1 MNRASSLLFLVFECL
16 AFLFCF
22 QSRDVQAQ
30 TAASPIG
37 LFDGRSMVGQ
47 ADPRD
52 KLEYDPAQHT
62 YSIWAA
68 GSNMWST
75 TDSFYF
81 VWKKVSGDISLTSDV
96 TFPASNGSSN
106 PHRKAVLI
114 FRQNLDADAVY
125 ADAALHGSGLTA
137 LQYRPEKGAQTHEIE
152 LTTAAPERLRIEK
165 RGDTVTMFVSMA
177 REPLHQAG
185 ASIKLHLEEP
195 FYIGMGVC
203 SHNQNVVET
212 AIFSNV
218 ELKTP
223 DPVDPAKLVL
233 YSTLQ
238 TIDTRENFP
247 SARVAYTARGRF
259 EAPNWMKDGSSL
271 LFNQDGKIM
280 KVSAAGG
287 NPEPLEIG
295 PATHCNGSHG
305 LSPDGKWLAI
315 SCSMPGMPESRVY
328 VVPVAGGTPRLVTE
342 HPNSYWHSWSPDGKT
357 IVFTRPSHGS
367 FTRPSRSSGNIYAIP
382 AEGGEEKALTTGDGI
397 SDDPDCSPDGRY
409 IYFNSDRSG
418 QMEIWRM
425 RPDGSEPEQI
435 TFDNLVNWTP
445 HISPDGKSMVFLSYE
460 SGVTGHPTNKDIM
473 LRIMSLEDKKVRV
486 LVNLVGGSGTINVPS
501 WAPDSH
507 HLAFVSYQMLLP
519 EDRATE

>member
-1 MNRASSLLFLVFECL
+1 MSRKSGLLFLVFECL
-16 AFLFCF
+16 ALLFRF
-22 QSRDVQAQ
+22 QSKDARAQ
-30 TAASPIG
+30 TGASMIG
-37 LFDGRSMVGQ
+37 LFDGRSMVGRP
-47 ADPRD
+47 DPRD
-52 KLEYDPAQHT
+52 KVEYDPAQHIYT
-62 YSIWAA
+62 ISAA
-68 GSNMWST
+68 GSDMWST

-81 VWKKVSGDISLTSDV
+81 VWKKVSGNISLTSDI
-96 TFPASNGSSN
+96 TSSGSSGNSN

-114 FRQNLDADAVY
+114 LRQNLEADAVY

-137 LQYRPEKGAQTHEIE
+137 LQYRPEKGAQTHDIE
-152 LTTAAPERLRIEK
+152 LNIAAPKRLRIEK
-165 RGDTVTMFVSMA
+165 RGDTITLFVSMA
-177 REPLHQAG
+177 KEPLHQAG
-185 ASIKLHLEEP
+185 ASIKLHLQEP
-195 FYIGMGVC
+195 FYIGIGVC
-203 SHNQNVVET
+203 SHNQDVVEKAT
-212 AIFSNV
+212 FSNV

-223 DPVDPAKLVL
+223 DPVEPAKLVI

-247 SARVAYTARGRF
+247 SARVMYTARAHF
-259 EAPNWMKDGSSL
+259 EAPNWTKDGSSL
-271 LFNQDGKIM
+271 LFNQDGSIM

-287 NPEPLEIG
+287 RPEALDIG
-295 PATHCNGSHG
+295 AATHCNGSHG

-315 SCSMPGMPESRVY
+315 SCSMPVMPESRVY

-367 FTRPSRSSGNIYAIP
+367 GNIYAIP
-382 AEGGEEKALTTGDGI
+382 AEGGEEKALTTGNGI
-397 SDDPDCSPDGRY
+397 SDDPDYSPDGRY

-435 TFDNLVNWTP
+435 TFDDLVNWTP

-460 SGVTGHPTNKDIM
+460 TGVTGHPTNKDVM

-507 HLAFVSYQMLLP
+507 HLAFVSYQMLP
-519 EDRATE
+519 SEVGATE